1 MLSDEL
7 DSLLNVL
14 ENYLEFYQKT
24 APHVLKRK
32 IRHNFRKGKFHYRTL
47 LVVNKLHDFILPPSL
62 LLKPFLRKIKK
73 IVCEVS
79 E

>member
-7 DSLLNVL
+7 NSLLKDFDATKL
-14 ENYLEFYQKT
+14 LDTYLEFYQET
-24 APHVLKRK
+24 SPHIVKRK

-62 LLKPFLRKIKK
+62 LLKPFLRNI
-73 IVCEVS
+73 
-79 E
+79 